1 MTICTLVR
9 IKTSMDGFCSEE
21 GIQAEGGEHTE
32 AETLP
37 NEKE

>member
-1 MTICTLVR
+1 
-9 IKTSMDGFCSEE
+9 MDGFCSEE
-21 GIQAEGGEHTE
+21 GIQAEGGEHTK

>member
-1 MTICTLVR
+1 
-9 IKTSMDGFCSEE
+9 MDGFYSQE